1 VVEVWERE
9 VRAAWARKVVR
20 ELCRVVVGL
29 GGGGEVAV
37 VVGGSGGLVSS
48 CEFVVRSGGGGEVVE
63 EDWVEERHRCWA
75 GRRSG
80 GQRSG
85 VVRLGLWQ
93 HFVRE
98 RASIKEFMQGNC
110 CLKPSSLSLIQYEFT
125 NYFQGR
131 CKISQ
136 IDWKLQKKPS
146 KS

>member
-48 CEFVVRSGGGGEVVE
+48 CEFVVRSGGRGEVVE

-98 RASIKEFMQGNC
+98 RASIKEP
-110 CLKPSSLSLIQYEFT
+110 CLLAFAVAGVVDLKLDSGLQESLGLL
-125 NYFQGR
+125 QGR
-131 CKISQ
+131 TA
-136 IDWKLQKKPS
+136 
-146 KS
+146 